1 MVSLPCRRE
10 GLRRAFD
17 FSARPTA
24 LVAGQ
29 VEAAKVVDQPGL
41 QALERR
47 RAPTPHQSSVEPMFF
62 LQESVSSRLSYE
74 CVA

>member
-47 RAPTPHQSSVEPMFF
+47 RRKLDGFRS
-62 LQESVSSRLSYE
+62 
-74 CVA
+74 

>member
-1 MVSLPCRRE
+1 MRSLAGTCISLGGMVVSLPCRRE

-47 RAPTPHQSSVEPMFF
+47 RRKLDGFRS
-62 LQESVSSRLSYE
+62 
-74 CVA
+74 

>member
-10 GLRRAFD
+10 GLRRTFE

-47 RAPTPHQSSVEPMFF
+47 RKLDGLKS
-62 LQESVSSRLSYE
+62 
-74 CVA
+74 

>member
-10 GLRRAFD
+10 ELRRTFE

-24 LVAGQ
+24 LAAGQ
-29 VEAAKVVDQPGL
+29 VEAAKVVDQPDL

-47 RAPTPHQSSVEPMFF
+47 RRKLDGLRS
-62 LQESVSSRLSYE
+62 
-74 CVA
+74 

>member
-1 MVSLPCRRE
+1 MGSLAGTCISLEGVVVSLPCRRE
-10 GLRRAFD
+10 GLRRTFE

-47 RAPTPHQSSVEPMFF
+47 RKLDGLKS
-62 LQESVSSRLSYE
+62 
-74 CVA
+74 